1 MTSRIVH
8 MIAPFLVVL
17 PVPTADV
24 VPNTVANPL
33 GRRSARVRVRA

>member
-17 PVPTADV
+17 LIPTADG
-24 VPNTVANPL
+24 VPNTVANRL
-33 GRRSARVRVRA
+33 DRRSARVRVRA